1 MNNRELNVTLDNSA
15 LNVAQFSDGKF
26 RPIDAQ
32 KVYLSPDHTLDIC
45 YSLLEKEMYKSLVD
59 FDNHL
64 DNISL
69 DWMNHE
75 INSKVVEF
83 I

>member
-1 MNNRELNVTLDNSA
+1 MA

-26 RPIDAQ
+26 RPIDTQ
-32 KVYLSPDHTLDIC
+32 KVQLNPDHTLDIC
-45 YSLLEKEMYKSLVD
+45 SSLLIMNMYNSLVD

-75 INSKVVEF
+75 VNREIEDL

>member
-1 MNNRELNVTLDNSA
+1 MA

-26 RPIDAQ
+26 RPIDIQ
-32 KVYLSPDHTLDIC
+32 KVYLNPEHTLDIC
-45 YSLLEKEMYKSLVD
+45 SSLLQMGTYKSLID

-75 INSKVVEF
+75 VNREIEDL